1 VIYIGY
7 QYRGKHMRT
16 GIILAGGDSKRIG
29 TDKGLIDLDGK
40 PLIGYVIKS
49 LRPVVDE
56 IIVVVG
62 SEARGPVYRDAVGGD
77 VRVVPDMYDDGSPLI
92 GLITGLT
99 HARGDY
105 AVVAACEMPFINS
118 DLVDLLFL
126 LSFELNGTL
135 LIKPNGWVEP
145 LPAVYKVD
153 IGKKRAVQLRNEG
166 DLRLRKVLETL
177 PDVARIQM
185 ERLRVID
192 PELRSFFDLDTRDR
206 FDEAMRIIKD

>member
-1 VIYIGY
+1 
-7 QYRGKHMRT
+7 MRT

-29 TDKGLIDLDGK
+29 TDKGLINLNGRA
-40 PLIGYVIKS
+40 LISYVIES

-62 SEARGPVYRDAVGGD
+62 SKERVPSYRNTVEDD
-77 VRVVPDMYDDGSPLI
+77 VQVVPDMYDDGSPMI

-99 HARGDY
+99 HAKGTY
-105 AVVAACEMPFINS
+105 AVVAACDMPFINS

-135 LIKPNGWVEP
+135 LVKPNGWVEP
-145 LPAVYKVD
+145 LPAIYKVD
-153 IGKKRAVQLRNEG
+153 IGKKKAIQLRTQG

-177 PDVARIQM
+177 PNVARIQV
-185 ERLRVID
+185 ERLKVID
-192 PELRSFFDLDTRDR
+192 PELRSFFDLDTKDLY
-206 FDEAMRIIKD
+206 DEAMRIIKD

>member
-1 VIYIGY
+1 
-7 QYRGKHMRT
+7 MRT

-29 TDKGLIDLDGK
+29 TDKGLLDLNGR
-40 PLIGYVIKS
+40 PLISYVIES

-62 SEARGPVYRDAVGGD
+62 SEERISNYRNAVEED
-77 VRVVPDMYDDGSPLI
+77 VRIFPDMYEDGSPLI

-99 HARGDY
+99 HAQGTY
-105 AVVAACEMPFINS
+105 AVVAACDMPFINS
-118 DLVDLLFL
+118 DLLDLLFL
-126 LSFELNGTL
+126 LSFDLNGTL

-153 IGKKRAVQLRNEG
+153 IGRERADQMRMRG

-177 PDVARIQM
+177 PDVARIQV
-185 ERLRVID
+185 ERLKVID
-192 PELRSFFDLDTRDR
+192 PKLHSFFDLDTKDR
-206 FDEAMRIIKD
+206 YIEALRIIKD

>member
-1 VIYIGY
+1 
-7 QYRGKHMRT
+7 MRT

-29 TDKGLIDLDGK
+29 TDKGLINLNGRA
-40 PLIGYVIKS
+40 LISYVIES

-62 SEARGPVYRDAVGGD
+62 SKERVPSYRNTVEDD
-77 VRVVPDMYDDGSPLI
+77 VQVVPDMYDDGSPMI

-99 HARGDY
+99 HAKGTY
-105 AVVAACEMPFINS
+105 AVVAACDMPFINS

-135 LIKPNGWVEP
+135 LVKPNGWVEP
-145 LPAVYKVD
+145 LPAIYKVD
-153 IGKKRAVQLRNEG
+153 IGKRKAIQLRTQG

-177 PDVARIQM
+177 PNVARIQV
-185 ERLRVID
+185 ERLKVID
-192 PELRSFFDLDTRDR
+192 PELRSFFDLDTKDLY
-206 FDEAMRIIKD
+206 DEAMRIIKD

>member
-1 VIYIGY
+1 
-7 QYRGKHMRT
+7 MRT

-29 TDKGLIDLDGK
+29 TDKGLIDLNGK
-40 PLIGYVIKS
+40 PLIGYVIES
-49 LRPVVDE
+49 LGPVVDE

-62 SEARGPVYRDAVGGD
+62 SAERVPVYRDAVGDD
-77 VRVVPDMYDDGSPLI
+77 VRVVPDMYDNGSPLI

-105 AVVAACEMPFINS
+105 AVVAACDMPFINS
-118 DLVDLLFL
+118 ELVDLLFL

-153 IGKKRAVQLRNEG
+153 IGRERAVQLRDQG

-177 PDVARIQM
+177 PDVARIQV

-206 FDEAMRIIKD
+206 YDEALRIIKD

>member
-1 VIYIGY
+1 
-7 QYRGKHMRT
+7 MRT
-16 GIILAGGDSKRIG
+16 GIILAGGDSMRIG
-29 TDKGLIDLDGK
+29 TDKGLIDLNGK
-40 PLIGYVIKS
+40 RLISYVIES

-62 SEARGPVYRDAVGGD
+62 SEERIPYYRNTVEDD
-77 VRVVPDMYDDGSPLI
+77 VQVVPDMYDDGSPMI

-99 HARGDY
+99 YAKGAY
-105 AVVAACEMPFINS
+105 AVVAACDMPFINS

-135 LIKPNGWVEP
+135 LVKSNGWVEP

-153 IGKKRAVQLRNEG
+153 IGKRRAVQLRTQG

-177 PDVARIQM
+177 PDVARIQV
-185 ERLRVID
+185 ERLKVID
-192 PELRSFFDLDTRDR
+192 PDLRSFFDLDTRDR
-206 FDEAMRIIKD
+206 YNEAMRIIKD

>member
-1 VIYIGY
+1 
-7 QYRGKHMRT
+7 MRT

-40 PLIGYVIKS
+40 PLIGYVIES

-62 SEARGPVYRDAVGGD
+62 SEARVSVYKNAVEGD

-105 AVVAACEMPFINS
+105 AVVAACDMPFINS

-153 IGKKRAVQLRNEG
+153 IGRERAVQLRDQG

-177 PDVARIQM
+177 PDVARIQV

-206 FDEAMRIIKD
+206 YDEALRIIKD

>member
-1 VIYIGY
+1 
-7 QYRGKHMRT
+7 MRT

-40 PLIGYVIKS
+40 SLIGYVIES
-49 LRPVVDE
+49 LGPVVDE

-62 SEARGPVYRDAVGGD
+62 SVERVPVYRDSVGGD

-105 AVVAACEMPFINS
+105 AVVAACDMPFINS
-118 DLVDLLFL
+118 ELVDLLFL

-153 IGKKRAVQLRNEG
+153 IGRERAVQLRDQG

-177 PDVARIQM
+177 PDVARIQV

-206 FDEAMRIIKD
+206 YDEALRIIKD

>member
-1 VIYIGY
+1 
-7 QYRGKHMRT
+7 MRT

-29 TDKGLIDLDGK
+29 TDKGLIDLNGK
-40 PLIGYVIKS
+40 PLIRYVIES
-49 LRPVVDE
+49 LGPVVDE

-62 SEARGPVYRDAVGGD
+62 SSERVPVYQDSVGDD

-105 AVVAACEMPFINS
+105 AVVAACDMPFINS
-118 DLVDLLFL
+118 ELVDLLFL

-145 LPAVYKVD
+145 LPAIYKVD
-153 IGKKRAVQLRNEG
+153 IGKKRAVQLRNES

-177 PDVARIQM
+177 PDVARIQV

-206 FDEAMRIIKD
+206 YDEAMKIIKD

>member
-1 VIYIGY
+1 
-7 QYRGKHMRT
+7 MRT

-29 TDKGLIDLDGK
+29 TDKGLIDLNGR
-40 PLIGYVIKS
+40 PLISYVIES

-62 SEARGPVYRDAVGGD
+62 TDERIPYYRNAVEDD
-77 VRVVPDMYDDGSPLI
+77 VQVVPDKYDEGSPMI

-99 HARGDY
+99 HAKGAY
-105 AVVAACEMPFINS
+105 AVVAACDMPFIKS

-126 LSFELNGTL
+126 LSFEHNGTL
-135 LIKPNGWVEP
+135 LVKPNGWVEP

-153 IGKKRAVQLRNEG
+153 IGKMRAVQLREQG

-177 PDVARIQM
+177 PDVARIQV
-185 ERLRVID
+185 ERLKVID

-206 FDEAMRIIKD
+206 YYEAMRIIKD

>member
-1 VIYIGY
+1 MIYTGY
-7 QYRGKHMRT
+7 HYRGKNMRT

-40 PLIGYVIKS
+40 PLIGYVIES

-62 SEARGPVYRDAVGGD
+62 SEARVSVYKNAVEGD

-105 AVVAACEMPFINS
+105 AVVAACDMPFINS

-145 LPAVYKVD
+145 LPAIYKVD
-153 IGKKRAVQLRNEG
+153 ISKKRAVQLRNEG

-192 PELRSFFDLDTRDR
+192 PELRSFFDLDTRAR
-206 FDEAMRIIKD
+206 FDEALRIIKD

>member
-1 VIYIGY
+1 
-7 QYRGKHMRT
+7 MRT

-40 PLIGYVIKS
+40 TLIRYVIES

-56 IIVVVG
+56 LIVVVG
-62 SEARGPVYRDAVGGD
+62 SAERVPVYRDAVGSD
-77 VRVVPDMYDDGSPLI
+77 VRVVPDMYDDGSPMI

-99 HARGDY
+99 HASGDY
-105 AVVAACEMPFINS
+105 AVVAACDMPFINS

-135 LIKPNGWVEP
+135 LVKPNGWVEP

-153 IGKKRAVQLRNEG
+153 IGRERAVQLRDQG

-177 PDVARIQM
+177 PDVARIQV

-206 FDEAMRIIKD
+206 YDEAMRIIKD

>member
-1 VIYIGY
+1 
-7 QYRGKHMRT
+7 MRT

-29 TDKGLIDLDGK
+29 TDKGLIDLNGRV
-40 PLIGYVIKS
+40 LISYVIES

-62 SEARGPVYRDAVGGD
+62 SKERIPYYRKAVED
-77 VRVVPDMYDDGSPLI
+77 DIQVVPDLYDDGSPMI

-99 HARGDY
+99 HAKGTY
-105 AVVAACEMPFINS
+105 AVVAACDMPFINS

-135 LIKPNGWVEP
+135 LVKPNGWVEP

-153 IGKKRAVQLRNEG
+153 IGKKKAIQLRTQG

-177 PDVARIQM
+177 PNVARIQV
-185 ERLRVID
+185 ERLKVID
-192 PELRSFFDLDTRDR
+192 PELRSFFDLDTKDLY
-206 FDEAMRIIKD
+206 DEALKIIRD

>member
-1 VIYIGY
+1 
-7 QYRGKHMRT
+7 MRT

-40 PLIGYVIKS
+40 PLIGYVIES
-49 LRPVVDE
+49 LKLVVDE

-62 SEARGPVYRDAVGGD
+62 SEARVPVYQDAVGGG
-77 VRVVPDMYDDGSPLI
+77 VRVVPDMYDDGSPMI

-105 AVVAACEMPFINS
+105 AVVAACDMPFINS

-153 IGKKRAVQLRNEG
+153 IGRERAVQLRGQG

-177 PDVARIQM
+177 PDVARIQV

-206 FDEAMRIIKD
+206 YDEAMKIIKD

>member
-1 VIYIGY
+1 
-7 QYRGKHMRT
+7 MRT

-29 TDKGLIDLDGK
+29 TDKGLIDLDGR
-40 PLIGYVIKS
+40 PLIGYVIES
-49 LRPVVDE
+49 LGPVVDE

-62 SEARGPVYRDAVGGD
+62 SAERVPVYQDAVGGD
-77 VRVVPDMYDDGSPLI
+77 IQVFPDMYDDGSPMI

-105 AVVAACEMPFINS
+105 AVVAACDMPFIKS

-153 IGKKRAVQLRNEG
+153 IGRERAVQLREQG

-177 PDVARIQM
+177 PDVARIQV
-185 ERLRVID
+185 ERLKVID

-206 FDEAMRIIKD
+206 YDEAMRIIKD

>member
-1 VIYIGY
+1 VIYTGY
-7 QYRGKHMRT
+7 QCRGKHMRT

-40 PLIGYVIKS
+40 PLIGYVIES

-62 SEARGPVYRDAVGGD
+62 SEARGPVYLDAVGGD
-77 VRVVPDMYDDGSPLI
+77 VRVVPDIYDDGSPMI

-105 AVVAACEMPFINS
+105 AVVAACDMPFINS
-118 DLVDLLFL
+118 NLVDLLFL

-153 IGKKRAVQLRNEG
+153 IGKKRAVQLREEG

-177 PDVARIQM
+177 PDVARIQV
-185 ERLRVID
+185 ERLRVLD

-206 FDEAMRIIKD
+206 YDEALRIIKD

>member
-1 VIYIGY
+1 
-7 QYRGKHMRT
+7 MRT

-29 TDKGLIDLDGK
+29 TDKGLIDLNGK
-40 PLIGYVIKS
+40 HLISYVIES

-62 SEARGPVYRDAVGGD
+62 SKERIPSYRKAVGDD
-77 VRVVPDMYDDGSPLI
+77 VQIIPDMYADGSPMI

-99 HARGDY
+99 YAKGAY
-105 AVVAACEMPFINS
+105 AVVAACDMPFINS
-118 DLVDLLFL
+118 DLVDLLFF

-135 LIKPNGWVEP
+135 LVKPNGWVEP

-153 IGKKRAVQLRNEG
+153 IGKRKAIQLRTQG

-177 PDVARIQM
+177 PAVARIQV
-185 ERLRVID
+185 EHLKVID

-206 FDEAMRIIKD
+206 YDEAMRIIKD

>member
-1 VIYIGY
+1 
-7 QYRGKHMRT
+7 MRT

-29 TDKGLIDLDGK
+29 TDKGLIDLNGK
-40 PLIGYVIKS
+40 PLIGYVIES
-49 LRPVVDE
+49 LGPVVDE

-62 SEARGPVYRDAVGGD
+62 SAERVPVYRDAVGDD
-77 VRVVPDMYDDGSPLI
+77 VQVFPDMYDDGSPMI

-105 AVVAACEMPFINS
+105 AVVAACDMPFINS

-145 LPAVYKVD
+145 LPAIYKVD
-153 IGKKRAVQLRNEG
+153 IGRERAVQLRNEG

-177 PDVARIQM
+177 PDVARIQV

-206 FDEAMRIIKD
+206 YDEAMRIIKD